1 MATREFPVGA
11 DIVCDV
17 DLKDGRFWR
26 ECDMVQNK
34 NEAIVAFW
42 MDEKN
47 ILAVPLQDV
56 STITFYEREK
66 DSLTS

>member
-1 MATREFPVGA
+1 MATREFPAVA

-26 ECDMVQNK
+26 ECDMAQHAN
-34 NEAIVAFW
+34 NAIVAFW
-42 MDEKN
+42 LDEKN
-47 ILAVPLQDV
+47 LLAVPLQDV

-66 DSLTS
+66 

>member
-1 MATREFPVGA
+1 MATREFPSVA

-26 ECDMVQNK
+26 ECDLAPNA
-34 NEAIVAFW
+34 NNAIVAFW
-42 MDEKN
+42 VDEKN
-47 ILAVPLQDV
+47 LLAVPLQDV

-66 DSLTS
+66 